1 MAVYERTWKPYNGP
15 LTPVRSRFLVVTR
28 YAIADAFASRLFT
41 AFYAICFLPSLV
53 GLFFIYLS
61 HNVTL
66 LEKLGMP
73 MDLMNVLTSQ
83 FFMVLFGW
91 QALPAFLVAL
101 IVSPSLISADLA
113 NGALP
118 LYLGR
123 PIDRPDYVLGK
134 AAVLAILLSPMTW
147 VMGLTIFGLQ
157 AYLEGGSWWIDN
169 YRIALAYLVG
179 HLTWIVVISM
189 LTLAI
194 SAWVKFK
201 PAARGALFGI
211 IFILAGFGTAV
222 NGVTRTSW
230 GDLFNLVRSI
240 NSVVLSLFGAPTPSG
255 LPVVFNW
262 LTLITVTLLS
272 IGLLNRKLRAHEV
285 IT

>member
-1 MAVYERTWKPYNGP
+1 MAVYERTWKPYAGE
-15 LTPVRSRFLVVTR
+15 LTPVRSRLLVVTR

-73 MDLMNVLTSQ
+73 SDLMNALTSQ
-83 FFMVLFGW
+83 FFMILFGW

-101 IVSPSLISADLA
+101 IVSPSLVAADLA

-134 AAVLAILLSPMTW
+134 ATVLAMLLSPMTW
-147 VMGLTIFGLQ
+147 VMGLSIFGLQ
-157 AYLEGGSWWIDN
+157 AYLEGGTWWIDN
-169 YRIALAYLVG
+169 YRIGVAYFVG
-179 HLTWIVVISM
+179 HVAWIIVISM

-194 SAWVKFK
+194 SAWVRFK

-211 IFILAGFGTAV
+211 IFILAGFAVAV
-222 NGVTRTSW
+222 NGVTGTSW
-230 GDLFNLVRSI
+230 GDLFHLVRAI
-240 NSVVLSLFGAPTPSG
+240 NSVVLSLFGAPTPSK
-255 LPVVFNW
+255 LPVFYNW
-262 LTLITVTLLS
+262 LTLVAATLAS
-272 IGLLNRKLRAHEV
+272 IWLLNRKLRAHEV
-285 IT
+285 IR

>member
-73 MDLMNVLTSQ
+73 MDLMNALTSQ

>member
-1 MAVYERTWKPYNGP
+1 MAVYERTWKPYAGE
-15 LTPVRSRFLVVTR
+15 LTPVRSRLLVVTR

-73 MDLMNVLTSQ
+73 SDLMNALTSQ
-83 FFMVLFGW
+83 FFMILFSW

-101 IVSPSLISADLA
+101 IVSPSLVAADLA

-134 AAVLAILLSPMTW
+134 AAVLALLLSPMTW
-147 VMGLTIFGLQ
+147 VMGLSIFCLQ
-157 AYLEGGSWWIDN
+157 ATLEGGSWWIDN
-169 YRIALAYLVG
+169 WRIGLAYLVG
-179 HLTWIVVISM
+179 HLAWIVVISM

-194 SAWVKFK
+194 SAWVRFK

-211 IFILAGFGTAV
+211 IFILAGFSVAV
-222 NGVTRTSW
+222 NGVTGTSW
-230 GDLFNLVRSI
+230 GDLFNLVRAI
-240 NSVVLSLFGAPTPSG
+240 NSVVLSLFGAPTPSK
-255 LPVVFNW
+255 LPVIFNW
-262 LTLITVTLLS
+262 LTLAAFTLLS
-272 IGLLNRKLRAHEV
+272 IWLLNRKLRAHEV
-285 IT
+285 VR

>member
-1 MAVYERTWKPYNGP
+1 MAVYERTWKPYTGE
-15 LTPVRSRFLVVTR
+15 LTPVRSRLLVVTR
-28 YAIADAFASRLFT
+28 YAIADAFTSRLFT
-41 AFYAICFLPSLV
+41 AFYAVCFLPSLV

-73 MDLMNVLTSQ
+73 PDLMNALTSQ
-83 FFMVLFGW
+83 FFMILFSW

-101 IVSPSLISADLA
+101 IVSPSLVAADLA

-123 PIDRPDYVLGK
+123 PINRPDYVLGK
-134 AAVLAILLSPMTW
+134 AAVLALLLSPMTW
-147 VMGLTIFGLQ
+147 VMGVAIFGLQ
-157 AYLEGGSWWIDN
+157 AYLEGGRWWIDN
-169 YRIALAYLVG
+169 YRIGLAYLVG
-179 HLTWIVVISM
+179 HLAWIVVISM

-194 SAWVKFK
+194 SAWVRFK

-211 IFILAGFGTAV
+211 IFILAGFAVAV
-222 NGVTRTSW
+222 NSVTGTSW
-230 GDLFNLVRSI
+230 GDLFHLVRAI

-255 LPVVFNW
+255 LPVFYNW
-262 LTLITVTLLS
+262 LTLVVATLAS
-272 IGLLNRKLRAHEV
+272 IWLLNRKLRAHEV
-285 IT
+285 VR

>member
-1 MAVYERTWKPYNGP
+1 MAVYERAWKPYKGE
-15 LTPVRSRFLVVTR
+15 LTPVRSRFLVVTK

-41 AFYAICFLPSLV
+41 AFYAVCFLPSLV

-73 MDLMNVLTSQ
+73 QDLMNVLTSQ
-83 FFMVLFGW
+83 FFMILFSW

-101 IVSPSLISADLA
+101 IVSPSLIAADLA

-147 VMGLTIFGLQ
+147 VMGLAIFGLQ
-157 AYLEGGSWWIDN
+157 AYLEAGSWWLEN
-169 YRIALAYLVG
+169 YRIGVAYLVG
-179 HLTWIVVISM
+179 HVAWIIVISM

-194 SAWVKFK
+194 SAWVRFK

-222 NGVTRTSW
+222 NGVTHTSW
-230 GDLFNLVRSI
+230 GDLFHLVRAI
-240 NSVVLSLFGAPTPSG
+240 NSVVMSLFGAPTPSK
-255 LPVVFNW
+255 LPVIFNW
-262 LTLITVTLLS
+262 LTLGVTTALS
-272 IGLLNRKLRAHEV
+272 LWLLNRKLRAHEV
-285 IT
+285 VR

>member
-1 MAVYERTWKPYNGP
+1 MAVYERTWKPYSGD
-15 LTPVRSRFLVVTR
+15 LTPVRSRLLVVTK

-41 AFYAICFLPSLV
+41 AFYAVCFLPSLV

-73 MDLMNVLTSQ
+73 QDLMNVLTSQ

-91 QALPAFLVAL
+91 QAVPAFLVAL
-101 IVSPSLISADLA
+101 IVSPSLVAADLA

-157 AYLEGGSWWIDN
+157 AYLEGGSWWIEN
-169 YRIALAYLVG
+169 YRIGAAYLVG
-179 HLTWIVVISM
+179 HVAWIVVIAM

-194 SAWVKFK
+194 SAWVRFK

-222 NGVTRTSW
+222 NGVTGTSW
-230 GDLFNLVRSI
+230 GDLFHLVRAI

-255 LPVVFNW
+255 LPVIFNW
-262 LTLITVTLLS
+262 LTLGVVTLLS
-272 IGLLNRKLRAHEV
+272 LWLLNRKLRAHEV
-285 IT
+285 VR